1 MGDVLVIGVV
11 ADARAGGGQVQHVEV
26 VGEVAPWLDWAAV
39 ARRPPDLV
47 W

>member
-1 MGDVLVIGVV
+1 MGVV
-11 ADARAGGGQVQHVEV
+11 ADAQAGGGQVHLVEI
-26 VGEVAPWLDWAAV
+26 VGEVAPGVDWAAV